1 MSPRPSIAAL
11 NDALRQTFTTGRVL
25 LTQSVAALPEATQA
39 EVIEAV
45 RRFDQFTEENDPYG
59 EHDFGA
65 IDHPKAGRVLWMIDY
80 YDLSMTYAS
89 DDPSDPAKTR
99 RVLTIMLGEDW

>member
-1 MSPRPSIAAL
+1 
-11 NDALRQTFTTGRVL
+11 
-25 LTQSVAALPEATQA
+25 VAALPEATQA
-39 EVIEAV
+39 QVIEAV

-65 IDHPKAGRVLWMIDY
+65 IEHPQAGRVLWKIDY

-89 DDPSDPAKTR
+89 EDPSDPAKTR